1 MSLSK
6 GDPVTF
12 PYPVSTDERDT
23 DGAVMMKQEERAGT
37 VVAAGGP
44 AVLIRP
50 TDPPVFNMDEKMIG
64 GDSAPTKHDRVVR
77 HARSVEMDPTRT
89 ARRRT

>member
-12 PYPVSTDERDT
+12 PYPVPTEERGTDHCI
-23 DGAVMMKQEERAGT
+23 VMEQEERAGT
-37 VVAAGGP
+37 VVAAAGP

-50 TDPPVFNMDEKMIG
+50 KDPPVFNMEETMIG

-89 ARRRT
+89 ARRRA

>member
-12 PYPVSTDERDT
+12 PYPVPTEERGTDHCI
-23 DGAVMMKQEERAGT
+23 VMEQEERAGT
-37 VVAAGGP
+37 VVATGGP

-50 TDPPVFNMDEKMIG
+50 TDPPVFNMDETMIG

-77 HARSVEMDPTRT
+77 HVRNVEMDPART